1 MACLVNKLFL
11 IWFSNIYISFFFQNS
26 DFNSLNK
33 NIAIKIIAILNY
45 EYIIVVCLFSYF
57 FIYLFKKHEI
67 SPYEYK

>member
-33 NIAIKIIAILNY
+33 NIAIKIIAILNF
-45 EYIIVVCLFSYF
+45 EYIDC
-57 FIYLFKKHEI
+57 YLSI
-67 SPYEYK
+67 